1 MNQISRAPFTKNT
14 PEWLLLALALND
26 YVQDFFENMN
36 FKRKLAII
44 QIAAN
49 NIRKIFTVF
58 YIDLFTDFTHHLLEN
73 RQIMSMMKP
82 TLLNSYSTFYKK
94 VLNYKRFSQKFLKLE
109 AVTFS
114 ITNLPQMFVEYTS
127 SPFSGNLPKLLL
139 NTLQHA
145 LSHYH
150 TQFRGQILL

>member
-14 PEWLLLALALND
+14 SEWLLLALALND

-58 YIDLFTDFTHHLLEN
+58 YIDLFTDFTLHLLEN

-82 TLLNSYSTFYKK
+82 NLVNSYSTFYKK
-94 VLNYKRFSQKFLKLE
+94 VLDSKSFSQKLLKLE

-139 NTLQHA
+139 NTL
-145 LSHYH
+145 
-150 TQFRGQILL
+150 